1 MIDSLFKDC
10 SVIEFDAFTAKYFG
24 RSKAA
29 PVKADRWLRE
39 LSHHE
44 VSHTQLFTLSGLE
57 QKGASEPIVYT
68 DSHGQ
73 WWTGRYIGS
82 LTFAGVSIE
91 IHPRF
96 GMEFVANNIPL
107 SNFIPVN
114 IDASFVAG
122 HKFIH
127 YLQALLWLNYLTKA
141 ARHALPTV
149 KQVDKH
155 SSLMVRGRIDVRGTI
170 GHRIKGQPQ
179 VASMTQSKQVHNP
192 VTTAVVLAFQEIERW
207 FPNTNLM
214 HWLPDSIA
222 LRLQQM
228 INVTP
233 RHSDIPKPHDIK
245 RIRLNSVTKAYKP
258 LVALSMDILKSKG
271 IQESP
276 EGGNNQSLL
285 LDVAELWE
293 IYVLDVLREAA
304 PITFDVS
311 HGTYESEGHLL
322 KSLDRG
328 RKLGKLLPDYLV
340 KQHNEVV
347 GVADA
352 KYKRLGDAPW
362 MSPKRD
368 DLYQMTAYLSKFS
381 SVLNG
386 SLLYPNWNEGE
397 PESDVEKDNPWMLDS
412 GQRINFISLPLVKS
426 EAVEKVKKLDLLGE
440 NFQASQLYKEVA
452 L

>member
-1 MIDSLFKDC
+1 MTNSPLKDC
-10 SVIEFDAFTAKYFG
+10 SPIKLDAFAAKYFG
-24 RSKAA
+24 SNQAA
-29 PVKADRWLRE
+29 QVKADRWLRE
-39 LSHHE
+39 LSYHE
-44 VSHTQLFTLSGLE
+44 VSNTQLFALSGLE

-73 WWTGRYIGS
+73 WWAGRYIGS
-82 LTFAGVSIE
+82 LTFEGVSIE

-107 SNFIPVN
+107 SNFIPVS

-127 YLQALLWLNYLTKA
+127 YLQALLWLNYLSKA

-149 KQVDKH
+149 KQVNKH
-155 SSLMVRGRIDVRGTI
+155 SSLVVRGRIDVKGTI
-170 GHRIKGQPQ
+170 GHRIKGLPQ
-179 VASMTQSKQVHNP
+179 VASVTQSKQVHNAI
-192 VTTAVVLAFQEIERW
+192 TTVVVMAFQEIERW

-233 RHSDIPKPHDIK
+233 RHSDIPKAHDIK

-271 IQESP
+271 TTESP
-276 EGGNNQSLL
+276 DGGNNQSLL

-304 PITFDVS
+304 PITLDVS
-311 HGTYESEGHLL
+311 HGTYESEGYLL

-328 RKLGKLLPDYLV
+328 RKLGKLLPDYLI
-340 KQHNEVV
+340 KQQDEVV
-347 GVADA
+347 GVSDA

-386 SLLYPNWNEGE
+386 SLLYPNWNEDE
-397 PESDVEKDNPWMLDS
+397 TESGVEKDNPWVLDS
-412 GQRINFISLPLVKS
+412 GQQINFISLPLVKS
-426 EAVEKVKKLDLLGE
+426 EAVEKVKILGIY
-440 NFQASQLYKEVA
+440 Q
-452 L
+452 

>member
-1 MIDSLFKDC
+1 MSNTLLKDC
-10 SVIEFDAFTAKYFG
+10 SAIDVAAFSSTYFG
-24 RSKAA
+24 SGKKAQ
-29 PVKADRWLRE
+29 VVADNWLRK
-39 LSHHE
+39 LSQYE
-44 VSHTQLFTLSGLE
+44 PVNDQLFTLSGKESSL
-57 QKGASEPIVYT
+57 EPIVYT
-68 DSHGQ
+68 DTYGQ

-141 ARHALPTV
+141 ARHALPTI
-149 KQVDKH
+149 KQINKH
-155 SSLMVRGRIDVRGTI
+155 SSLMVRGCIDVKGTI
-170 GHRIKGQPQ
+170 GHRIKGHPQ
-179 VASMTQSKQVHNP
+179 VASKTQIKQVNNP
-192 VTTAVVLAFQEIERW
+192 ITTVVVLAFQEIERW
-207 FPNTNLM
+207 FPDTNLM

-222 LRLQQM
+222 QRLQQM

-233 RHSDIPKPHDIK
+233 RHSDIPKAQVVK
-245 RIRLNSVTKAYKP
+245 RVRLNTVTKAYKP
-258 LVALSMDILKSKG
+258 LAALSMDILKSKG

-293 IYVLDVLREAA
+293 IYVLKVLREAA
-304 PITFDVS
+304 PAMLDVL

-322 KSLDRG
+322 KSQRQG
-328 RKLGKLLPDYLV
+328 RSLGKLLPDYLV
-340 KQHNEVV
+340 KQQGEVI

-368 DLYQMTAYLSKFS
+368 DLYQMTAYLSKFTTVKS
-381 SVLNG
+381 CN
-386 SLLYPNWNEGE
+386 LLYPQWNDAE
-397 PESDVEKDNPWMLDS
+397 PQSDIEKDNPWLLDS
-412 GQRINFISLPLVKS
+412 GQQINFISLPLIKS
-426 EAVEKVKKLDLLGE
+426 EAVKKVKKLSLLGG
-440 NFQASQLYKEVA
+440 
-452 L
+452 

>member
-1 MIDSLFKDC
+1 MTNSPLKDC
-10 SVIEFDAFTAKYFG
+10 SPIKLDAFAAKYFG
-24 RSKAA
+24 SNQAA
-29 PVKADRWLRE
+29 QVKADRWLRE
-39 LSHHE
+39 LSYHE
-44 VSHTQLFTLSGLE
+44 VSNTQLFALSGLE
-57 QKGASEPIVYT
+57 QKGAFEPIVYT
-68 DSHGQ
+68 DRHGQ

-82 LTFAGVSIE
+82 LTFEGVSIE

-107 SNFIPVN
+107 SNFILVN
-114 IDASFVAG
+114 IDANFVAG

-127 YLQALLWLNYLTKA
+127 YLQALLWLNYLSKA

-149 KQVDKH
+149 KQVNKH
-155 SSLMVRGRIDVRGTI
+155 SSLVVRGRIDVKGTI

-179 VASMTQSKQVHNP
+179 VASVTQSKQVHNAI
-192 VTTAVVLAFQEIERW
+192 TTVVVMAFQEIERW

-214 HWLPDSIA
+214 HWLPDSIV

-233 RHSDIPKPHDIK
+233 RHSDIPKAHDIK

-271 IQESP
+271 ITESP
-276 EGGNNQSLL
+276 DSGNNQSLL

-304 PITFDVS
+304 PIALDVS
-311 HGTYESEGHLL
+311 HGTYESEGYLL

-328 RKLGKLLPDYLV
+328 RKLGKLLPDYLI
-340 KQHNEVV
+340 KQQDEVV

-386 SLLYPNWNEGE
+386 SLLYPNWNEDE
-397 PESDVEKDNPWMLDS
+397 TESVVEKDNPWMLDS
-412 GQRINFISLPLVKS
+412 GQQINFISLPLVKS
-426 EAVEKVKKLDLLGE
+426 EAVEKVKILGIY
-440 NFQASQLYKEVA
+440 Q
-452 L
+452 

>member
-1 MIDSLFKDC
+1 MTNSLLKDC
-10 SVIEFDAFTAKYFG
+10 SPIELDVFAAKYFG
-24 RSKAA
+24 SNQAA
-29 PVKADRWLRE
+29 QVKAERWLRE
-39 LSHHE
+39 LS
-44 VSHTQLFTLSGLE
+44 SHKASNTPLFVLSNIE
-57 QKGASEPIVYT
+57 QKSASEPIVYT
-68 DSHGQ
+68 DSYGQ

-82 LTFAGVSIE
+82 LVFKGVSIE

-127 YLQALLWLNYLTKA
+127 YLQALLWLNYLSKA

-149 KQVDKH
+149 KQVNKH
-155 SSLMVRGRIDVRGTI
+155 SSLVVRGRIDVKGTI
-170 GHRIKGQPQ
+170 SHRIKGQPQ
-179 VASMTQSKQVHNP
+179 VASKTQVKQVHNAI
-192 VTTAVVLAFQEIERW
+192 TTAVVLAFQEIERW

-233 RHSDIPKPHDIK
+233 RHSDIPKAYDIK
-245 RIRLNSVTKAYKP
+245 RIQLNSVTKAYKP

-271 IQESP
+271 IQESAD
-276 EGGNNQSLL
+276 GGNNQSLL

-304 PITFDVS
+304 PLTLDVS

-340 KQHNEVV
+340 KHHNEVV

-412 GQRINFISLPLVKS
+412 GQRINFISLPLMKN
-426 EAVEKVKKLDLLGE
+426 EAVVKVKELGLFE
-440 NFQASQLYKEVA
+440 A
-452 L
+452 LHSLHPIKRIFI

>member
-1 MIDSLFKDC
+1 MTDSPLKDC
-10 SVIEFDAFTAKYFG
+10 SIIKLAAFSEKYFG
-24 RSKAA
+24 RGKKAKT
-29 PVKADRWLRE
+29 KADSWLRK

-44 VSHTQLFTLSGLE
+44 VSNTQLFALSGLE
-57 QKGASEPIVYT
+57 QKSAAEPIVYT

-82 LTFAGVSIE
+82 LTFEGVSIE

-127 YLQALLWLNYLTKA
+127 YLQALLWLNYLSKA

-149 KQVDKH
+149 KQIDKH

-170 GHRIKGQPQ
+170 GHRIKGQPH
-179 VASMTQSKQVHNP
+179 VASITQSKQVHNP
-192 VTTAVVLAFQEIERW
+192 ITTAVVLAFQEIERW
-207 FPNTNLM
+207 FPTTNLM

-293 IYVLDVLREAA
+293 IYVLDVLRGAA
-304 PITFDVS
+304 PDALDVV
-311 HGTYESEGHLL
+311 HGTYESEAYLL
-322 KSLDRG
+322 KSLGRG
-328 RKLGKLLPDYLV
+328 RKMGKLLPDYLIQ
-340 KQHNEVV
+340 QHDEVV

-352 KYKRLGDAPW
+352 KYKRLGDAPR

-386 SLLYPNWNEGE
+386 NLLYPNWDVDDD
-397 PESDVEKDNPWMLDS
+397 ESAVEKDNPWALDS
-412 GQRINFISLPLVKS
+412 GQQINFISLPLVKS
-426 EAVEKVKKLDLLGE
+426 EAVEKVKALGL
-440 NFQASQLYKEVA
+440 FGDIVQMSQLYKEA
-452 L
+452 RL

>member
-1 MIDSLFKDC
+1 MSDSPLKDC
-10 SVIEFDAFTAKYFG
+10 SAIAFDAFAAQYFG
-24 RSKAA
+24 RGKSAA
-29 PVKADRWLRE
+29 GKADSWLRK
-39 LSHHE
+39 LSRHK
-44 VSHTQLFTLSGLE
+44 VSSEQLFALSGNE
-57 QKGASEPIVYT
+57 AAAEPIVYT

-82 LTFAGVSIE
+82 LTFEGLSIE

-96 GMEFVANNIPL
+96 GMEFVAKNIPL
-107 SNFIPVN
+107 SNFIPVD
-114 IDASFVAG
+114 IDSNFVTG

-127 YLQALLWLNYLTKA
+127 YLQALLWLNYLSKA

-170 GHRIKGQPQ
+170 DHRLKGQSH
-179 VASMTQSKQVHNP
+179 VASKTQSKQVHNP
-192 VTTAVVLAFQEIERW
+192 MTTAVVLAFQEIERW
-207 FPNTNLM
+207 FPNNNLM
-214 HWLPDSIA
+214 HWLPDTIA

-228 INVTP
+228 ISVTP
-233 RHSDIPKPHDIK
+233 RHSDIPTAHDIK
-245 RIRLNSVTKAYKP
+245 QVRLNTVTKAYKP

-276 EGGNNQSLL
+276 EGSNQSLL

-304 PITFDVS
+304 PLELDVT
-311 HGTYESEGHLL
+311 HGTYESEAYLL
-322 KSLDRG
+322 RSLERG
-328 RKLGKLLPDYLV
+328 RPLGKLLPDYLV
-340 KQHNEVV
+340 QQDDEIVA
-347 GVADA
+347 VADA

-381 SVLNG
+381 SVLSG
-386 SLLYPNWNEGE
+386 SLLYPNWGEGE
-397 PESDVEKDNPWMLDS
+397 SIIEQDNPWVLDS
-412 GQRINFISLPLVKS
+412 GQQINFFSLPIVKS
-426 EAVEKVKKLDLLGE
+426 EAVEKVKDLGLFGE
-440 NFQASQLYKEVA
+440 SFQMSQPYKEAV